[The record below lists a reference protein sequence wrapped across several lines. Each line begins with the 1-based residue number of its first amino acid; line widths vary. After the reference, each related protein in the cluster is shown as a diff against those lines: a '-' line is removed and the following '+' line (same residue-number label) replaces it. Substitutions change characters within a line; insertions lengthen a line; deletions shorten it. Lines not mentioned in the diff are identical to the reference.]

1 MPRSLN
7 EYSRRDWMRI
17 RPVLERYKMARY
29 SARVAWHVRRRASVG
44 DPAAVTRSIKDRRV
58 LISIAFDDPQLVR
71 WQTDL
76 VRLHVR
82 DCVHLIIDNSSD
94 DQAARRIE
102 AEARARDL
110 FYLRLAANPWKDLE
124 SGRAHGLAMS
134 WTWRHIIK
142 PGAPR
147 AFGFVDHDLF
157 PTEDTDP
164 FAPLQTV
171 PVCGRLVGGAGRRW
185 SLWAGFCFFRFDAVA
200 RSRLDFRLDW
210 YAGLDTGGCNW
221 QRLYRHID
229 RGKIPAVTVRREAA
243 LPGRP
248 IEDCYFEWVGSWLH
262 EKRFNQ
268 PFEFRPQKR
277 EVLACRLATLSAG
290 TNPVH
295 CQPDVA

>member
-1 MPRSLN
+1 VPRSFN

-29 SARVAWHVRRRASVG
+29 SARVAWYVRRRALVG
-44 DPAAVTRSIKDRRV
+44 DRAALARGIKDRRV
-58 LISIAFDDPQLVR
+58 LITIAFDDPQLVR

-102 AEARARDL
+102 AEARSREL
-110 FYLRLAANPWKDLE
+110 FYLRLAADPWRGSE
-124 SGRAHGLAMS
+124 ASRAHGLAMS
-134 WTWRHIIK
+134 WAWRNVIK
-142 PGAPR
+142 PGAPK
-147 AFGFVDHDLF
+147 AFGFIDHDLF

-164 FAPLQTV
+164 FAPLRAV
-171 PVCGRLVGGAGRRW
+171 PVCGRLAEGAGRRW
-185 SLWAGFCFFRFDAVA
+185 SLWAGFCFFRFDAAA
-200 RSRLDFRLDW
+200 RSRLDFRHDW

-229 RGKIPAVTVRREAA
+229 RGTIPAVAVRREAA
-243 LPGRP
+243 LPDQP

-262 EKRFNQ
+262 EKRFEQ
-268 PFEFRPQKR
+268 LLELRPQKR
-277 EVLACRLATLSAG
+277 EVLARRLASFLTGINLD
-290 TNPVH
+290 H
-295 CQPDVA
+295 CQPELS

>member
-1 MPRSLN
+1 MPRSFN

-29 SARVAWHVRRRASVG
+29 SARVAWYVRRRALVG
-44 DPAAVTRSIKDRRV
+44 NPAAVARGIRDRRV
-58 LISIAFDDPQLVR
+58 LITVAFDDPQLVR

-94 DQAARRIE
+94 DQVARQIE
-102 AEARARDL
+102 AEAHAREL
-110 FYLRLAANPWKDLE
+110 FYLRLAPNPWRGPD

-134 WTWRHIIK
+134 WTWRHVVK
-142 PGAPR
+142 PGAPE
-147 AFGFVDHDLF
+147 AFGFIDHDLF
-157 PTEDTDP
+157 PTEETDP
-164 FAPLQTV
+164 FAPLQAV
-171 PVCGRLVGGAGRRW
+171 PVCGRLVDGAGRRW
-185 SLWAGFCFFRFDAVA
+185 NLWAGFCFFRFDAVA

-210 YAGLDTGGCNW
+210 SAGVDTGGCNW

-229 RGKIPAVTVRREAA
+229 RGRIPAVAVRREAA
-243 LPGRP
+243 LPDRP

-268 PFEFRPQKR
+268 LFEHRPQKR
-277 EVLACRLATLSAG
+277 EVLARRLASLMTGIKSRSL
-290 TNPVH
+290 
-295 CQPDVA
+295 QPERS